1 MRKIKHGRL
10 AGGCSDACCLKLEG
24 LSVHIQ
30 GEDILEDVS
39 FHLHCGEIAALIG
52 PNGAGKSSLF
62 RSILGQ
68 MPYSGTITF
77 SPAGGPAVRLS
88 DGANAPLAARGTRPL
103 IGYVPQ
109 SPSFDRGDPVS
120 VLDFFAAAVTRWP
133 VCLPVPRRHRELVA
147 RCLARVHGVDLLDK
161 PMGGLSGGQLQ
172 RVCIARAIATKPR
185 FIVFDEAV
193 SSLDV
198 SVQAQVLEL
207 LLELKGDMTY
217 LFIAHDVQAVTYL
230 CDHIMFLHEG
240 TIAESLEKEHLARA
254 SSGYAQRLLQS
265 VIPFNPDACVATV

>member
-147 RCLARVHGVDLLDK
+147 RCLARVHGEDLLDK
-161 PMGGLSGGQLQ
+161 PMGGLSGKIG
-172 RVCIARAIATKPR
+172 RAH
-185 FIVFDEAV
+185 V
-193 SSLDV
+193 
-198 SVQAQVLEL
+198 
-207 LLELKGDMTY
+207 
-217 LFIAHDVQAVTYL
+217 
-230 CDHIMFLHEG
+230 
-240 TIAESLEKEHLARA
+240 
-254 SSGYAQRLLQS
+254 
-265 VIPFNPDACVATV
+265 

>member
-1 MRKIKHGRL
+1 MNTPVLEVTNLSKNF
-10 AGGCSDACCLKLEG
+10 GGLRALNEVDLT
-24 LSVHIQ
+24 INRQ
-30 GEDILEDVS
+30 
-39 FHLHCGEIAALIG
+39 EIVALIG

-147 RCLARVHGVDLLDK
+147 R
-161 PMGGLSGGQLQ
+161 
-172 RVCIARAIATKPR
+172 
-185 FIVFDEAV
+185 
-193 SSLDV
+193 
-198 SVQAQVLEL
+198 
-207 LLELKGDMTY
+207 
-217 LFIAHDVQAVTYL
+217 
-230 CDHIMFLHEG
+230 
-240 TIAESLEKEHLARA
+240 
-254 SSGYAQRLLQS
+254 
-265 VIPFNPDACVATV
+265 

>member
-1 MRKIKHGRL
+1 M
-10 AGGCSDACCLKLEG
+10 
-24 LSVHIQ
+24 
-30 GEDILEDVS
+30 
-39 FHLHCGEIAALIG
+39 
-52 PNGAGKSSLF
+52 
-62 RSILGQ
+62 
-68 MPYSGTITF
+68 
-77 SPAGGPAVRLS
+77 
-88 DGANAPLAARGTRPL
+88 
-103 IGYVPQ
+103 
-109 SPSFDRGDPVS
+109 
-120 VLDFFAAAVTRWP
+120 
-133 VCLPVPRRHRELVA
+133 ELVGMPENMMN
-147 RCLARVHGVDLLDK
+147 RYPHE
-161 PMGGLSGGQLQ
+161 LSGGQLQ

-230 CDHIMFLHEG
+230 CDHIMFLYEG

>member
-1 MRKIKHGRL
+1 MSVAHRETPLLEVRNVSKSYPVSGGFWRKKRQPVLRDVNLTLSEGSSVGLIGESGGGKSTLGRL
-10 AGGCSDACCLKLEG
+10 ILDLEQPDSGQLFLEG
-24 LSVHIQ
+24 RPVQVWSKEHPGQMSVVFQDYTSSANTRFTVEELIR
-30 GEDILEDVS
+30 EPLDILRLDASCAIPELLERVG
-39 FHLHCGEIAALIG
+39 LPKALRNRY
-52 PNGAGKSSLF
+52 P
-62 RSILGQ
+62 
-68 MPYSGTITF
+68 
-77 SPAGGPAVRLS
+77 
-88 DGANAPLAARGTRPL
+88 
-103 IGYVPQ
+103 
-109 SPSFDRGDPVS
+109 
-120 VLDFFAAAVTRWP
+120 
-133 VCLPVPRRHRELVA
+133 HE
-147 RCLARVHGVDLLDK
+147 
-161 PMGGLSGGQLQ
+161 LSGGQLQ

-240 TIAESLEKEHLARA
+240 TIAESLEREHLARA

>member
-109 SPSFDRGDPVS
+109 SPSFDRGDPIS
-120 VLDFFAAAVTRWP
+120 VLDFFTAARLLGETGANSIAAAHPEAQSARERDRIRAQIVRDI
-133 VCLPVPRRHRELVA
+133 LGRERRVREDRSPA
-147 RCLARVHGVDLLDK
+147 
-161 PMGGLSGGQLQ
+161 
-172 RVCIARAIATKPR
+172 
-185 FIVFDEAV
+185 
-193 SSLDV
+193 
-198 SVQAQVLEL
+198 
-207 LLELKGDMTY
+207 
-217 LFIAHDVQAVTYL
+217 
-230 CDHIMFLHEG
+230 EG
-240 TIAESLEKEHLARA
+240 REN
-254 SSGYAQRLLQS
+254 Q
-265 VIPFNPDACVATV
+265 

>member
-1 MRKIKHGRL
+1 MSVAHRETPLLEVRNVSKSYPVSGGFWRKKRQPILRDVNLTLSGRL
-10 AGGCSDACCLKLEG
+10 FRRAHRRKRRGKSTLGRLILGLEQPDSGQVFLEG
-24 LSVHIQ
+24 RPVQVWSKEHPGQMSVVFQDYTSSANPRFTVEELIR
-30 GEDILEDVS
+30 EPLDILRLDASCAIPELLERVG
-39 FHLHCGEIAALIG
+39 LPKALRNRY
-52 PNGAGKSSLF
+52 P
-62 RSILGQ
+62 
-68 MPYSGTITF
+68 
-77 SPAGGPAVRLS
+77 
-88 DGANAPLAARGTRPL
+88 
-103 IGYVPQ
+103 
-109 SPSFDRGDPVS
+109 
-120 VLDFFAAAVTRWP
+120 
-133 VCLPVPRRHRELVA
+133 HE
-147 RCLARVHGVDLLDK
+147 
-161 PMGGLSGGQLQ
+161 LSGGQLQ

>member
-1 MRKIKHGRL
+1 MSPKAIRYREAFGEKTA
-10 AGGCSDACCLKLEG
+10 AGPQRREPHT
-24 LSVHIQ
+24 VRR
-30 GEDILEDVS
+30 
-39 FHLHCGEIAALIG
+39 
-52 PNGAGKSSLF
+52 LF
-62 RSILGQ
+62 RRAHRRKRRGEEHARKADPWLGTAGQWAGILGR
-68 MPYSGTITF
+68 PPCSGMEQGTSWANERCLPGLYILRQ
-77 SPAGGPAVRLS
+77 PEIHGGGTHQRAV
-88 DGANAPLAARGTRPL
+88 GYLAAGTRHA
-103 IGYVPQ
+103 Q
-109 SPSFDRGDPVS
+109 SRN
-120 VLDFFAAAVTRWP
+120 
-133 VCLPVPRRHRELVA
+133 CLSGSGSRRALRNRYPHE
-147 RCLARVHGVDLLDK
+147 
-161 PMGGLSGGQLQ
+161 LSGGQLQ

>member
-1 MRKIKHGRL
+1 M
-10 AGGCSDACCLKLEG
+10 
-24 LSVHIQ
+24 
-30 GEDILEDVS
+30 
-39 FHLHCGEIAALIG
+39 
-52 PNGAGKSSLF
+52 
-62 RSILGQ
+62 
-68 MPYSGTITF
+68 
-77 SPAGGPAVRLS
+77 
-88 DGANAPLAARGTRPL
+88 
-103 IGYVPQ
+103 
-109 SPSFDRGDPVS
+109 
-120 VLDFFAAAVTRWP
+120 
-133 VCLPVPRRHRELVA
+133 
-147 RCLARVHGVDLLDK
+147 
-161 PMGGLSGGQLQ
+161 
-172 RVCIARAIATKPR
+172 CIARAIATKPR

-240 TIAESLEKEHLARA
+240 AIAESLEKEHLARA

>member
-120 VLDFFAAAVTRWP
+120 VLDFFTAATSKWPVFLPIPREYRDRAAAI
-133 VCLPVPRRHRELVA
+133 
-147 RCLARVHGVDLLDK
+147 LARVHGEALLHK
-161 PMGGLSGGQLQ
+161 RIGTLSGGELQ
-172 RVCIARAIATKPR
+172 RFCIARALGPR
-185 FIVFDEAV
+185 TRYLLCDEITAM
-193 SSLDV
+193 LDLIT
-198 SVQAQVLEL
+198 QAQIWQF
-207 LLELKGDMTY
+207 LLE
-217 LFIAHDVQAVTYL
+217 
-230 CDHIMFLHEG
+230 E
-240 TIAESLEKEHLARA
+240 
-254 SSGYAQRLLQS
+254 AQRRELGLLVVS
-265 VIPFNPDACVATV
+265 HNSTLLERICSRIVTLPPLRVP

>member
-1 MRKIKHGRL
+1 MSVAHRETPLLEVRNVSKSYPVSGGFWRKKRQPVLRDVNLTLSEGSSVGLIGESGGGKSTLGRL
-10 AGGCSDACCLKLEG
+10 ILGLEQPG
-24 LSVHIQ
+24 QMSVVFQDYTSSANPRFTVEELIR
-30 GEDILEDVS
+30 EPLDILRLDASCAIPELLERVG
-39 FHLHCGEIAALIG
+39 LPKALRNRY
-52 PNGAGKSSLF
+52 P
-62 RSILGQ
+62 
-68 MPYSGTITF
+68 
-77 SPAGGPAVRLS
+77 
-88 DGANAPLAARGTRPL
+88 
-103 IGYVPQ
+103 
-109 SPSFDRGDPVS
+109 
-120 VLDFFAAAVTRWP
+120 
-133 VCLPVPRRHRELVA
+133 HE
-147 RCLARVHGVDLLDK
+147 
-161 PMGGLSGGQLQ
+161 LSGGQLQ

-240 TIAESLEKEHLARA
+240 TIAESLEREHLARA

>member
-1 MRKIKHGRL
+1 MSVAHRETPLLEVRNVSKSYPVSGGFWRKKRQPILRDVNLTLFEGSSVGLIGESGGGKSTLGRL
-10 AGGCSDACCLKLEG
+10 ILGLEQPDSGQVFLEG
-24 LSVHIQ
+24 RPVQVWSKEH
-30 GEDILEDVS
+30 
-39 FHLHCGEIAALIG
+39 
-52 PNGAGKSSLF
+52 P
-62 RSILGQ
+62 GQ
-68 MPYSGTITF
+68 M
-77 SPAGGPAVRLS
+77 
-88 DGANAPLAARGTRPL
+88 
-103 IGYVPQ
+103 
-109 SPSFDRGDPVS
+109 S
-120 VLDFFAAAVTRWP
+120 VVFPEALRNRYP
-133 VCLPVPRRHRELVA
+133 HE
-147 RCLARVHGVDLLDK
+147 
-161 PMGGLSGGQLQ
+161 LSGGQLQ

>member
-77 SPAGGPAVRLS
+77 SPAGGLPSGCPTGPTLPSPPGGPAPSSAMCPSPPALT
-88 DGANAPLAARGTRPL
+88 GGTR
-103 IGYVPQ
+103 
-109 SPSFDRGDPVS
+109 
-120 VLDFFAAAVTRWP
+120 
-133 VCLPVPRRHRELVA
+133 
-147 RCLARVHGVDLLDK
+147 
-161 PMGGLSGGQLQ
+161 
-172 RVCIARAIATKPR
+172 
-185 FIVFDEAV
+185 
-193 SSLDV
+193 
-198 SVQAQVLEL
+198 
-207 LLELKGDMTY
+207 
-217 LFIAHDVQAVTYL
+217 
-230 CDHIMFLHEG
+230 
-240 TIAESLEKEHLARA
+240 
-254 SSGYAQRLLQS
+254 
-265 VIPFNPDACVATV
+265 

>member
-109 SPSFDRGDPVS
+109 SPALTGG
-120 VLDFFAAAVTRWP
+120 TR
-133 VCLPVPRRHRELVA
+133 
-147 RCLARVHGVDLLDK
+147 
-161 PMGGLSGGQLQ
+161 
-172 RVCIARAIATKPR
+172 
-185 FIVFDEAV
+185 
-193 SSLDV
+193 
-198 SVQAQVLEL
+198 
-207 LLELKGDMTY
+207 
-217 LFIAHDVQAVTYL
+217 
-230 CDHIMFLHEG
+230 
-240 TIAESLEKEHLARA
+240 
-254 SSGYAQRLLQS
+254 
-265 VIPFNPDACVATV
+265 